1 MEANIEESSSARK
14 RKRANHEYT
23 WVRVLVDKCF
33 VHGVSRESW
42 LIMFRI
48 NGSSIQVAYFPIL
61 TEIRLA
67 FIVK

>member
-1 MEANIEESSSARK
+1 MVDVVIRVAMLMNVDVEANIEESSSARK

-48 NGSSIQVAYFPIL
+48 NGSSI
-61 TEIRLA
+61 
-67 FIVK
+67 